1 MPTDLHLLVATEHG
15 WKVHCGATTL
25 DAVVP
30 LSLKH
35 RVTCPGCLAWPHP
48 DGQTPKRTPPGP
60 CTAPAKAS
68 TVVTPRP
75 TEGAAVRRA
84 GAGGL
89 IGGRGQP
96 MNQLETAAYAVL
108 RADPLVLAV
117 HAEPFPLPLG
127 KGVMF
132 WVDFEVFRWGKSGGI
147 EREWVEVKPGK
158 YTSAGNL
165 VALYRGDG
173 RTKWKLFC
181 DRWHHLGVCT
191 IMIGWREQGAYH
203 FERREETP

>member
-1 MPTDLHLLVATEHG
+1 MPETHLALQTDHQVWHL
-15 WKVHCGATTL
+15 HCGVSAYEP
-25 DAVVP
+25 AVP
-30 LSLKH
+30 LSMRHL
-35 RVTCPGCLAWPHP
+35 VTCFGCQQWPQP
-48 DGQTPKRTPPGP
+48 AIMTRQRTTPGP
-60 CTAPAKAS
+60 HVATDRPPRKAS
-68 TVVTPRP
+68 
-75 TEGAAVRRA
+75 
-84 GAGGL
+84 GL

-96 MNQLETAAYAVL
+96 MNQIEAAAAAVL
-108 RADPLVLAV
+108 RADPQTLAV
-117 HAEPFPLPLG
+117 HFEPFPLPLG

-191 IMIGWREQGAYH
+191 LMIGWREQGAYH